1 MKTKY
6 IIMPAVLCSLMIVG
20 CQDMDTVPEG
30 SYLTDKQKEEVAAM
44 QPEKAQAQ
52 VNAVFASFSQ
62 YFPNAS
68 ALGTERHN
76 DFGYPTIM
84 LAMGTNGDT
93 EVSDNNGYNWM
104 GYSID
109 YTDHSDYS
117 SNECQMV
124 WNDLYAIIYAANNV
138 VKNIDADSDD
148 ANNKYY
154 LSQGYAARG
163 FAYWVLAQLY
173 QFNYVGNQTKPCVP
187 LITEANVEDAT
198 VNGCPVSTVEAV
210 YKQIDSD
217 LQMAVDLLKEA
228 KEGKVTRSDK
238 RYISL
243 AVAYGLQ
250 ARMYLSMQNWAAA
263 AAAADNA
270 IKEAAAEKISIASVT
285 KPAFS
290 SVDEVNWMWGIIVNE
305 TDAIVDSGICNWPSH
320 MGSLSYGYANF
331 SGGRQISRKLYTKI
345 QDTDERKR
353 WWLDATGAPFNDNEA
368 DYLTS
373 EAIAF
378 IAENSYKP
386 YTQMKFGPYND
397 VVGTAINAN
406 DIPLMRIEE
415 MYLIKAEATGMNGGN
430 WSAGKTEL
438 ISFIKNHDPNYNPT
452 SVTNVETFQEEVY
465 TQRAIELWG
474 EGMNWFDVMRMNRG
488 VDRTG
493 CGFPNPSS
501 VVVIPPTENILLW
514 RIPEAEIQANKAL
527 SNDDSPAPTRTYQSY
542 IVSE

>member
-1 MKTKY
+1 MKTRY
-6 IIMPAVLCSLMIVG
+6 IIVPAVLCSLMAAG
-20 CQDMDTVPEG
+20 CQDMDTFPEG
-30 SYLTDKQKEEVAAM
+30 QYLTDKQKEEVAGL
-44 QPEKAQAQ
+44 QPEKAEAQ

-93 EVSDNNGYNWM
+93 EVSDNNGYNWT
-104 GYSID
+104 GFSID
-109 YTDHSDYS
+109 YTDHTDYS
-117 SNECQMV
+117 SNEAQMV
-124 WNDLYAIIYAANNV
+124 WNDLYSIIFAANNV
-138 VKNIDADSDD
+138 ISNIDAEGGD
-148 ANNKYY
+148 ANNKFY
-154 LSQGYAARG
+154 LAQGHAARG

-187 LITEANVEDAT
+187 LITDENMADAS
-198 VNGCPVSTVEAV
+198 VNGCGVATVEAV
-210 YKQIDSD
+210 YTQIDTD
-217 LQMAVDLLKEA
+217 LQKAVSLLKEA
-228 KEGKVTRSDK
+228 EEAGMTRSDK

-250 ARMYLSMQNWAAA
+250 ARMYLSMQKWAEAA
-263 AAAADNA
+263 TAADNA
-270 IKEAAAEKISIASVT
+270 IAEAAAEKISIASVT

-290 SVDEVNWMWGIIVNE
+290 SVDEINWMWGIIVNE
-305 TDAIVDSGICNWPSH
+305 TDGIVDSGICNWPSH

-331 SGGRQISRKLYTKI
+331 SGGRQISKKLYAKI
-345 QDTDERKR
+345 QDSDERKK
-353 WWLDATGAPFNDNEA
+353 WWLDATGAPFNDNQD
-368 DYLTS
+368 DYLTA
-373 EAIAF
+373 EAISF
-378 IAENSYKP
+378 IAENGYKP

-430 WSAGKTEL
+430 WSAGKNL
-438 ISFIKNHDPNYNPT
+438 LVSFIKNHDASYT
-452 SVTNVETFQEEVY
+452 ASGVTDAASFQDEVY

-501 VVVIPPTENILLW
+501 VVVIPATENILLW

-527 SNDDSPAPTRTYQSY
+527 TNDDSPAPTKTFQDY